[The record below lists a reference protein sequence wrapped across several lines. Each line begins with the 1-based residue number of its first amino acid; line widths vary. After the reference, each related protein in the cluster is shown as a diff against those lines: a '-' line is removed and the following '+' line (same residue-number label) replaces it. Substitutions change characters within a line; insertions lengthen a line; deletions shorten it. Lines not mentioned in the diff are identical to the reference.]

1 MRFSEGV
8 RVISRRL
15 FVLVGFF
22 IGAVLVAPLAS
33 AEASADDYGA
43 DWGPE
48 VGSQLTLLKAHDQAG
63 TLRTLD
69 NLAGE
74 QGLLLFLNRSA
85 DW

>member
-1 MRFSEGV
+1 MSFFVGAA
-8 RVISRRL
+8 L
-15 FVLVGFF
+15 F
-22 IGAVLVAPLAS
+22 ATM
-33 AEASADDYGA
+33 ASADDFSA

-48 VGSQLTLLKAHDQAG
+48 LGTQLTVLKAYDQAG

-74 QGLLLFLNRSA
+74 QGLVLFLNRSA